1 MSEVTPTTPESRTRD
16 AVQALA
22 ADPSADVIIV
32 GGGINGIAT
41 FRDLALQGVKVILVE
56 RDDFVAGASSASSH
70 MIHGGIRYLE
80 NGEFRLVRESVVER
94 NALVKTAPH
103 YVRPLPTT
111 VPIFST
117 FSGILSAPLRFL
129 THKQGKHTERGA
141 LLIKVGLVIY
151 DFFSRDGGAVPR
163 HRFHGRARTL
173 SELPALNDRVKYTAT
188 YFDASMH
195 DPERLALDVL
205 YDGLDAGDNA
215 RAANYLEAV
224 GMGEGGLR
232 VRDRVSG
239 EEFDLTAP
247 VIVNASGPWTDLT
260 NEQLGKPTTY
270 MGGTKGS
277 HIVLDNP
284 ELLEATGGREIFFEH
299 EDGRIVLIYPL
310 KGRVM
315 VGTTDLDHDMRE
327 PAVCTEDEID
337 YFFDLV
343 GHVFPDIRV
352 DREQIVYR
360 FSGVR
365 PLPRHDDTQPG
376 FVSRDYRI
384 EEAPAAGRPGTTVL
398 SLVGGKWTT
407 FRALGEQLSDRVLEH
422 LGRSRTRSTQGL
434 MIGGALGYPRTQRA
448 RSAWVS
454 DHADGRDHARVDQ
467 LLERYGTR
475 AAALIESLDDSDAPL
490 VSLPDYSTGEIRY
503 LVETEYVVHLIDV
516 LLRRTSVAFV
526 GKTSLPALRELA
538 DVAGDVLGWDAATRD
553 EEVAETARILRERH
567 GVELSEDSV
576 LA

>member
-16 AVQALA
+16 AVQAIA

-163 HRFHGRARTL
+163 HRFHGRTRTL

-398 SLVGGKWTT
+398 SLIGGKWTT

-490 VSLPDYSTGEIRY
+490 ASLPDYSTGEIRY

>member
-1 MSEVTPTTPESRTRD
+1 
-16 AVQALA
+16 
-22 ADPSADVIIV
+22 
-32 GGGINGIAT
+32 
-41 FRDLALQGVKVILVE
+41 
-56 RDDFVAGASSASSH
+56 
-70 MIHGGIRYLE
+70 
-80 NGEFRLVRESVVER
+80 

-163 HRFHGRARTL
+163 HRFHGRTRTL

-422 LGRSRTRSTQGL
+422 LEHLGRSRTRSTQGL

-538 DVAGDVLGWDAATRD
+538 DIAGDVLGWDAATRE

>member
-16 AVQALA
+16 AVHAIA
-22 ADPSADVIIV
+22 ADPTADVIIV

-163 HRFHGRARTL
+163 HRFHGRTRTL

-260 NEQLGKPTTY
+260 NEQLGKPTTF

-327 PAVCTEDEID
+327 PAVCTADEID

-407 FRALGEQLSDRVLEH
+407 FRALGEQLSDRVLDH

-538 DVAGDVLGWDAATRD
+538 DVAGDVLGWDAATRE

>member
-1 MSEVTPTTPESRTRD
+1 MSSQPASSEPTSQRAEVRAIT
-16 AVQALA
+16 
-22 ADPSADVIIV
+22 ADPTADVVII

-56 RDDFVAGASSASSH
+56 RDDFVSGASSASSH

-94 NALVKTAPH
+94 NALIKTAPH

-117 FSGILSAPLRFL
+117 FSGLFSAPLRFL
-129 THKQGKHTERGA
+129 THKQGKPSERGA
-141 LLIKVGLVIY
+141 LLIKVGLTIY

-163 HRFHGRARTL
+163 HRFYGRKRSL
-173 SELPALNDRVKYTAT
+173 SELPSLNGDVKYTAT

-205 YDGLDAGDNA
+205 YDGLAAGPHA
-215 RAANYLEAV
+215 RAANYLTAV
-224 GMGEGGLR
+224 GMSASGLR
-232 VRDRVSG
+232 VRDEVTG
-239 EEFDLTAP
+239 EEFDLTSD
-247 VIVNASGPWTDLT
+247 VVVNASGPWTDLT
-260 NEQLGKPTTY
+260 NESLGRDTSY

-284 ELLEATGGREIFFEH
+284 ALREATGGREIFFEH

-315 VGTTDLDHDMRE
+315 VGTTDIDHDMRT
-327 PAVCTEDEID
+327 PALCTDEEID
-337 YFFDLV
+337 YFFDLIK
-343 GHVFPDIRV
+343 HVFPDIPV
-352 DREQIVYR
+352 DRSEIVYR
-360 FSGVR
+360 FAGVR

-376 FVSRDYRI
+376 FVSRDYRV
-384 EEAPAAGRPGTTVL
+384 EQATAAGRPQTTVL

-407 FRALGEQLSDRVLEH
+407 FRALGEQLSDRVLGI
-422 LGRSRTRSTQGL
+422 LGRRRVRSTAGL
-434 MIGGALGYPRTQRA
+434 MIGGAEGYPRTQRA
-448 RSAWVS
+448 RATWVES
-454 DHADGRDHARVDQ
+454 HRGHLDAARTDQ

-475 AAALIESLDDSDAPL
+475 AAALIEALPEDDRPL
-490 VSLPDYSTGEIRY
+490 RTLPDYSTGEISY
-503 LVETEYVVHLIDV
+503 LTRTEYVVHLIDV

-526 GKTSLPALRELA
+526 GAVTMPVLQELA
-538 DVAGDVLGWDAATRD
+538 EVVGDTLGWDADRRA
-553 EEVAETARILRERH
+553 EEVAASARFLAERH
-567 GVELSEDSV
+567 GVDLTQDAVLS
-576 LA
+576 

>member
-16 AVQALA
+16 AVQAIA
-22 ADPSADVIIV
+22 ADPSADVVIV

-260 NEQLGKPTTY
+260 NEQLGKPTTF

-490 VSLPDYSTGEIRY
+490 ASLPDYSTGEIRY

>member
-1 MSEVTPTTPESRTRD
+1 MSEVTATTPESRTRD
-16 AVQALA
+16 AVQAIA
-22 ADPSADVIIV
+22 ADPSADVVIV

-163 HRFHGRARTL
+163 HRFHGRTRTL

-315 VGTTDLDHDMRE
+315 VGTTDLDHDVRE

-490 VSLPDYSTGEIRY
+490 ASLPDYSTGEIRY